1 MDKIHIFSTPRSGT
15 HYLESLISGMTGI
28 PIVPT
33 PFEERKAFELETAQL
48 STEIDEF
55 NAIGSRVCKTHPNWL
70 FPYYSSVTPT
80 ADTIIIDKFKYATV
94 PTRDML
100 PLVDKFIQGND
111 YTIGLIRLNITE
123 AALSFALAY
132 HNYMLDKSKTG
143 SFRPPY
149 NNNTVTIDKD
159 NFMQLCKK
167 ILAIYDVMTR
177 QVEVKCDKVIFYEDL
192 KFDSSDALLTEIT
205 PTHDIPSSVKQAK
218 SKKITIAN
226 YDELYE
232 YAIKFFNTNQQLHT
246 FSITD
251 GVIKDINLN
260 NIQRPYATEVEWP
273 DNIEHS

>member
-33 PFEERKAFELETAQL
+33 PFEERKAFELETSQL

-70 FPYYSSVTPT
+70 FPYYKTVDAAS
-80 ADTIIIDKFKYATV
+80 DTIHVDKFRYAHV
-94 PTRDML
+94 PDGDMF
-100 PLVDKFIQGND
+100 PLVEKFIQGND
-111 YTIGLIRLNITE
+111 YTIGLIRLNITD

-149 NNNTVTIDKD
+149 NNNTVTIEMN
-159 NFMQLCKK
+159 NFMQLCKR
-167 ILAIYDVMTR
+167 ILGIYELFTR
-177 QVEVKCDKVIFYEDL
+177 QAEIKCDKIIFYEDL

-232 YAIKFFNTNQQLHT
+232 YAIKFFTANQQLHT
-246 FSITD
+246 FSIVD
-251 GVIKDINLN
+251 GVIKDINLS
-260 NIQRPYATEVEWP
+260 NIQRPYQTEIEWP